1 MNKLLKLLAA
11 FIAVTG
17 ITFAETALTES
28 LSVGG
33 FVDMSYT
40 DGDRTESTSG
50 IDQVE
55 FNFTLDNGGPVTT
68 QLDIEYENGTSGLNV
83 EQAYITYD
91 MNSGATVTVG
101 RFETM
106 LLQDASE
113 PTGLYQYS
121 NAYDFFG
128 LNLNKTL
135 YDLGD
140 QGIKYSNGNFAVSL
154 VDNGDSKI
162 GDGNATATA
171 NDGHGDYSYE
181 ISYSGK
187 LSDKVTGFIGGRLY
201 ENDANNHDGDLFNV
215 YLTYEEGPWVVGG
228 EYVTVD
234 GSGSSNLVY
243 FKDSALYQ
251 KISNAPAEY
260 DATPNVANDPLTPI
274 VFNSVDVDLFSL
286 FANYSYS
293 EKNSITVRY
302 SDISGDA
309 VANNSSKY
317 DVSADKITLAHN
329 SALSDDLALVLEYSK
344 EDSKHTADQ
353 GLFAVELLYAF

>member
-33 FVDMSYT
+33 FVDMSYV

-121 NAYDFFG
+121 NA
-128 LNLNKTL
+128 
-135 YDLGD
+135 
-140 QGIKYSNGNFAVSL
+140 
-154 VDNGDSKI
+154 
-162 GDGNATATA
+162 
-171 NDGHGDYSYE
+171 
-181 ISYSGK
+181 
-187 LSDKVTGFIGGRLY
+187 
-201 ENDANNHDGDLFNV
+201 
-215 YLTYEEGPWVVGG
+215 
-228 EYVTVD
+228 
-234 GSGSSNLVY
+234 
-243 FKDSALYQ
+243 
-251 KISNAPAEY
+251 
-260 DATPNVANDPLTPI
+260 
-274 VFNSVDVDLFSL
+274 
-286 FANYSYS
+286 
-293 EKNSITVRY
+293 
-302 SDISGDA
+302 
-309 VANNSSKY
+309 
-317 DVSADKITLAHN
+317 
-329 SALSDDLALVLEYSK
+329 
-344 EDSKHTADQ
+344 
-353 GLFAVELLYAF
+353 